1 MGQSTGAREAESV
14 LDAAV
19 AVAGKAT
26 AGTSSSTTPC
36 KGAEGAA
43 GGSWGLSGVVHEEC
57 ASVGN
62 KGRVL
67 VSAALVIIIFVA
79 MPGICVIAGGLRSRG
94 GADNDGRGWGSR
106 WRWYNIF
113 GLCRCLVWLL
123 LAVG

>member
-1 MGQSTGAREAESV
+1 MDRGIGSREAESV

-19 AVAGKAT
+19 AIAGKAA

-43 GGSWGLSGVVHEEC
+43 GGSWGLSGVVHEEG

-67 VSAALVIIIFVA
+67 VSAALVIVIFVA
-79 MPGICVIAGGLRSRG
+79 MPGICTIAGGFRSRG
-94 GADNDGRGWGSR
+94 GADDDGRGWGFR
-106 WRWYNIF
+106 W
-113 GLCRCLVWLL
+113 
-123 LAVG
+123 